1 MEEVDG
7 MELLMVDSDDRLAE
21 LSEQWQHSESLALD
35 TEFMRTNTF
44 YPKLGLL
51 QVGDGQRCTLID
63 PLGINEWQP
72 FLDLLQNP
80 DIEIV
85 VHSAGED
92 LNLLLTSF
100 GCLPARLFDTQM
112 AAAFLGMGFSLSYQA
127 LALELMDKEIDKGE
141 TRSDWLQRPLSD
153 AQLRYAALDVRYLL
167 QMRNMLAEELA
178 TTSKQIWFEE
188 DCRQLL
194 STAREFESEDNWA
207 MLYTGIS
214 NAWRLNARAL
224 AMLQRL
230 CIWREHEARK
240 KNRPRNW
247 IAKDAELLI
256 LAHEASRWPGAELE
270 KLLALKDIQP
280 GLLKHRG
287 RKLLEVMFAEEQAS
301 DEDNSLQAAPAPLSP
316 EYRNLLKRLQQHTR
330 NRAEALDMAPEL
342 LARKRQLLAMLDTG
356 STPPRLHWQGD
367 MAGWRREQLEEGFSK
382 VLADES

>member
-1 MEEVDG
+1 MEAVDG
-7 MELLMVDSDDRLAE
+7 MELLMVDSDERLAQ
-21 LSEQWQHSESLALD
+21 LSEQWQHCPSLALD

-51 QVGDGQRCTLID
+51 QLGDGERCTLID
-63 PLGINEWQP
+63 PLAINDWQP

-80 DIEIV
+80 EIEFV

-100 GCLPARLFDTQM
+100 DCLPARLFDTQM

-167 QMRNMLAEELA
+167 QMRDSLAEELA
-178 TTSKQIWFEE
+178 RSDKQAWFEE

-194 STAREFESEDNWA
+194 ATAREFECEDSWA
-207 MLYTGIS
+207 MLYSGIS
-214 NAWRLNARAL
+214 NAWRLNDKAL

-230 CIWREHEARK
+230 CIWREHEARR

-256 LAHEASRWPGAELE
+256 LAREAARWPEPDLD
-270 KLLALKDIQP
+270 KMLALKDIQP

-287 RKLLEVMFAEEQAS
+287 QKLLQVMFAEQQGSEEQTPVAV
-301 DEDNSLQAAPAPLSP
+301 PAPLTP

-330 NRAEALDMAPEL
+330 SRAEALDMAPEL
-342 LARKRQLLAMLDTG
+342 LARKRQLLAMLDTQ
-356 STPPRLHWQGD
+356 SAKPRLHWQGD
-367 MAGWRREQLEEGFSK
+367 MAGWRREQLEAGFSK
-382 VLADES
+382 VLAKES